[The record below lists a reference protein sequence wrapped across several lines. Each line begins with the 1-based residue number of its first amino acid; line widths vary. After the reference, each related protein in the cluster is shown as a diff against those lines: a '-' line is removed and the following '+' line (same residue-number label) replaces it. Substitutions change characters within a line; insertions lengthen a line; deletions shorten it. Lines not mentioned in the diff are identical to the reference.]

1 MKILIHGSCV
11 SNDVFSFVENS
22 HKRAAYVPRLS
33 LAAAFSK
40 PAPEPIIDAVKKNVE
55 SLTHRYWVLN
65 DLEKRLEKILAST
78 AYDIILLDFV
88 DERFNLA
95 ELDNGAIITITNEFR
110 RAKID
115 ESGFNIIRSM
125 SNRHYELWQAGF
137 DRFSKL
143 VEPKNVYIN
152 KVYWAEESNDGT
164 RFDEKYI
171 SVHNN
176 FLEKL
181 YRHAA
186 NNYGFNFIE
195 YEKYVFVSD
204 ASHQW
209 NKSPFHYIRPYYV
222 DAMAALDGIEK
233 NLITR
238 QA

>member
-11 SNDVFSFVENS
+11 SNDIFSFVENS

-33 LAAAFSK
+33 MAAAFGK
-40 PAPEPIIDAVKKNVE
+40 PAPAPIIDAVKKNIE

-95 ELDNGAIITITNEFR
+95 EMDNGAIITITNEFR

-125 SNRHYELWQAGF
+125 SDRHFDLWKTGLAVFAKQ
-137 DRFSKL
+137 
-143 VEPKNVYIN
+143 VEQKNVFIN
-152 KVYWAEESNDGT
+152 RVYWAEEASDGS
-164 RFDEKYI
+164 RFDAKYI
-171 SVHNN
+171 AVHNQY
-176 FLEKL
+176 LEKL

-186 NNYGFNFIE
+186 NNYAFNFLE
-195 YEKYVFVSD
+195 YDKNVFVND
-204 ASHQW
+204 ASHKW
-209 NKSPFHYIRPYYV
+209 GKDPFHYIHQYYV
-222 DAMAALDGIEK
+222 DAMAALDGIAQDR
-233 NLITR
+233 LT
-238 QA
+238 QP